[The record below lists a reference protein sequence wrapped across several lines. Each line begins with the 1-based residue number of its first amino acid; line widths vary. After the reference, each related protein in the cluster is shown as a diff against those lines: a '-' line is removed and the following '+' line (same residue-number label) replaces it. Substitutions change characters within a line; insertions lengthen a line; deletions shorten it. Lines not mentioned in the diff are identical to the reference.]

1 MSAHSTIGVND
12 NFSSCESCIST
23 WSSDKENP
31 SWIDI
36 DFCLLSNQFSANR
49 FDNLFFDLLLK
60 FCKRNF
66 CRVLRGDNNR
76 IYVGNLPIFDTNRN
90 LSLTIRAKLR
100 NNSIFSNCF
109 ELMGKFVCQIN
120 AHW

>member
-12 NFSSCESCIST
+12 NFPSSQSCIST
-23 WSSDKENP
+23 RP
-31 SWIDI
+31 SNYKDSCWIDI

-66 CRVLRGDNNR
+66 CRVLRGDNNC